1 MPMYNLIEYSDN
13 YSKTSR
19 SLWQYCKEI
28 PAVNNDGN
36 IADFNGANE
45 TDSFKI
51 KTKTTGETNDDGE
64 MDNVVIMAPL
74 KYLSNYWRTFEMPLI
89 NGEAELILTWSA
101 NCIIIYIN
109 FRNQVPTFEITERNL
124 YVPVVTLSTQYNAK
138 LLRQLKSGFKRT
150 ISWNRYIPK
159 PELLARN

>member
-1 MPMYNLIEYSDN
+1 MYNLIEYSDN

-51 KTKTTGETNDDGE
+51 KTKTAGETNDDGE
-64 MDNVVIMAPL
+64 MDNVEIMAPL

-89 NGEAELILTWSA
+89 NGEGELILTWSE

-109 FRNQVPTFEITERNL
+109 FRNQVPTFEITETNL

-138 LLRQLKSGFKRT
+138 LLPQLKSGFKRT
-150 ISWNRYIPK
+150 IGWNRYIPK